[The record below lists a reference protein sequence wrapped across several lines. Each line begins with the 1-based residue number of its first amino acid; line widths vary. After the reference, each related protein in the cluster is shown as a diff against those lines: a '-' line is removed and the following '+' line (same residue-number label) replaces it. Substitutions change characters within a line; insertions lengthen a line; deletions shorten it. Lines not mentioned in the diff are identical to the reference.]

1 MDIRRTEGSFALAG
15 DRGLFR
21 RAWLPREPE
30 RVFVVAHGF
39 AEHSGRYEALGTW
52 FAERGCAVHAY
63 DLRGHG
69 RSDGPRNYVNS
80 FADYQ
85 EDLSTVLELVRGE
98 HPGLELVLVG
108 HSMGGLVCAGL
119 VCEHAPELLGVVLS
133 GPALM
138 LRDALS
144 GPRLWLAKLMRR
156 VAPHI
161 LVDAGLPVEGLS
173 RDPEVCRLYEQ
184 DPWVDTRMTPSL
196 AIAMGEAMQRIA
208 AGGCRV
214 EVPVLLLHGGD
225 DPVCSPAGSE
235 AFFESL
241 PRGLAPPSA
250 LKVYPGL
257 LHEIFN
263 EPEKE
268 SVLGDVLDWVRC
280 LEASPMRPAVG
291 IGA

>member
-21 RAWLPREPE
+21 RAWLSREPE
-30 RVFVVAHGF
+30 RVFVIAHGF

-52 FAERGCAVHAY
+52 LAERACAVHAY
-63 DLRGHG
+63 DQRGHG

-85 EDLSTVLELVRGE
+85 EDLAAVLELVRGE

-108 HSMGGLVCAGL
+108 HSMGGLVSAGL
-119 VCEHAPELLGVVLS
+119 VCEQAPELLGVVLS
-133 GPALM
+133 GPALV
-138 LRDALS
+138 LHDALA
-144 GPRLWLAKLMRR
+144 GPRLWLTKLMRT
-156 VAPHI
+156 VAPRI
-161 LVDAGLPVEGLS
+161 LIDAGLPVEGLS

-196 AIAMGEAMQRIA
+196 AIAMSEAMQRITA
-208 AGGCRV
+208 RGSQV
-214 EVPVLLLHGGD
+214 EVPLLLLHGGS
-225 DPVCSPAGSE
+225 DPLCNPAGSE

-241 PRGLAPPSA
+241 PAGSAPPSA
-250 LKVYPGL
+250 LKIYPGL

-263 EPEKE
+263 EPERE
-268 SVLGDVLDWVRC
+268 SVLGDVLDWVRR
-280 LEASPMRPAVG
+280 LEASRMRPVVG
-291 IGA
+291 SGA